1 MVKTAGRRLTVQ
13 VDGRSIECATIGEFA
28 AEAVGRSVHWVRAN
42 ERSQFI
48 PPAPLALVSDKP
60 QAVRRLYP
68 LVLIDAVREV
78 AERENF
84 GTRRPSGKS
93 REQSKAFYDVW
104 TTVMADLFDD
114 HGVTHGVDETA

>member
-1 MVKTAGRRLTVQ
+1 MEKKAGRRLVVQ
-13 VDGRSIECATIGEFA
+13 VEGRAIPCGTIGEYA
-28 AEAVGRSVHWVRAN
+28 QAIGRSVHWVRAN
-42 ERSQFI
+42 ERNRFT
-48 PPAPLALVSDKP
+48 PPAPLVLVSDKP

-93 REQSKAFYDVW
+93 REQSEALYDVW
-104 TTVMADLFDD
+104 TSVMADLFDD
-114 HGVTHGVDETA
+114 DGVTEPIDETA